1 MKKIFAQSKT
11 VIVSN
16 EPTGRVIL
24 VYIFLNVNFE
34 SLMFVNFR

>member
-24 VYIFLNVNFE
+24 VYIFLND
-34 SLMFVNFR
+34 